1 MAATFPGGVKVF
13 TTKQAGDQ
21 IASAHINDLQ
31 AEVVAVETELK
42 KTTGSVVDHGGLT
55 GLGDNDHPQY
65 LLATGKAADSDKL
78 DGIDSTGFATS
89 THSHDH
95 GALAGLSDNDHPQYS
110 LATHSHLKA
119 AEVTRV
125 ATQSIETSEHTAIV
139 WDTEVLDTS
148 NFWSS
153 GKNITIPQ
161 DGVYFINA
169 YALFDGFTT
178 GMALLEIFF
187 NNETNA
193 RVIQGYLLN
202 QYGIHMSLTTI
213 QSLNANDT
221 VHIKV
226 FQNSGS
232 ANNVG
237 GSSYP
242 ARIVVAKLA

>member
-1 MAATFPGGVKVF
+1 MAATFPGGVKSF
-13 TTKQAGDQ
+13 TTKTDGVDKINA
-21 IASAHINDLQ
+21 AHINDIQ
-31 AEVVAVETELK
+31 DEVTAIETELR
-42 KTTGSVVDHGGLT
+42 KTTGSVV
-55 GLGDNDHPQY
+55 
-65 LLATGKAADSDKL
+65 
-78 DGIDSTGFATS
+78 
-89 THSHDH
+89 DH

-119 AEVTRV
+119 AEVTCV

-153 GKNITIPQ
+153 GQNITIPQ

-202 QYGIHMSLTTI
+202 QYGIHMSHTTN

-226 FQNSGS
+226 FQNSES
-232 ANNVG
+232 AKNVG
-237 GSSYP
+237 GPSYP
-242 ARIVVAKLA
+242 ARIIVAKLA

>member
-31 AEVVAVETELK
+31 DEVVAVETELR
-42 KTTGSVVDHGGLT
+42 KTTGSVVSHGSLAGLSN
-55 GLGDNDHPQY
+55 NDHPQY
-65 LLATGKAADSDKL
+65 RLTADA
-78 DGIDSTGFATS
+78 I
-89 THSHDH
+89 DH

-119 AEVTRV
+119 AEVTLV
-125 ATQSIETSEHTAIV
+125 ATQSIATSEHTALV

-148 NFWSS
+148 KFWSS
-153 GKNITIPQ
+153 GQNITVPQ
-161 DGVYFINA
+161 DGVYLINA

-187 NNETNA
+187 NDETNA
-193 RVIQGYLLN
+193 RVIQGYFLN

-213 QSLNANDT
+213 QSLSANNT
-221 VHIKV
+221 IHVKV
-226 FQNSGS
+226 FQSSGS
-232 ANNVG
+232 AKNVG

>member
-1 MAATFPGGVKVF
+1 MAATFPGGVKSF
-13 TTKQAGDQ
+13 TTKTDGVDKVYAE
-21 IASAHINDLQ
+21 HINDIQ
-31 AEVVAVETELK
+31 DEVTAIETELR
-42 KTTGSVVDHGGLT
+42 KTTGSVV
-55 GLGDNDHPQY
+55 
-65 LLATGKAADSDKL
+65 
-78 DGIDSTGFATS
+78 
-89 THSHDH
+89 DH

-125 ATQSIETSEHTAIV
+125 ATQSIATSVHTAIV

-153 GKNITIPQ
+153 GQNITVPQ
-161 DGVYFINA
+161 DGVYLINA

-213 QSLNANDT
+213 QSLSANNT
-221 VHIKV
+221 IHVKV

-232 ANNVG
+232 AKNVG